1 MKSGVNHAGRAGSGA
16 PLWTPAR
23 DDAFLF
29 IGTAAFGATTAG
41 EVRFRT
47 VDLAGRAG
55 DHTLIEIDIDGDAG
69 AEAVIRL
76 NGLHTLTAGD
86 FLL

>member
-1 MKSGVNHAGRAGSGA
+1 MKSGVNHAGRAGWGA
-16 PLWTPAR
+16 PLWTPKR
-23 DDAFLF
+23 DDAVWF

-41 EVRFRT
+41 DVRFHT

-55 DHTLIEIDIDGDAG
+55 DPTLIEIDIDGDAG
-69 AEAVIRL
+69 AKAVIRL
-76 NGLHTLTAGD
+76 NGLHPLTAGD